1 MSANFPSIGQLK
13 SAQFKAIRFAGK
25 KFMQLRQYG
34 TIARF
39 SGALALLA
47 VAGCTILPDS
57 TRRLSELE
65 AGEVHDLDDLKTAYK
80 LCVVYS
86 AISVDREQSPGSTSP
101 SDVEATSAALEA
113 TSRCQRNYEMIGDYA
128 FEHRLDYHARQ
139 QVTAGLTSEAI
150 ALAETSVNEARA
162 GDKPSYVVQVYDDV
176 AASPSILK
184 LPGRLWDKFEANWKS
199 LTPPQ

>member
-1 MSANFPSIGQLK
+1 
-13 SAQFKAIRFAGK
+13 
-25 KFMQLRQYG
+25 MQLCHFGRI
-34 TIARF
+34 TRF

-65 AGEVHDLDDLKTAYK
+65 AVEVSDLDDLKTAYK
-80 LCVVYS
+80 LCVVYN
-86 AISVDREQSPGSTSP
+86 AISVDREQAPGSSSP
-101 SDVEATSAALEA
+101 SEAEATSAALEA

-139 QVTAGLTSEAI
+139 QVTQGLTGEAI
-150 ALAETSVNEARA
+150 ALAETSVNEVRT
-162 GDKPSYVVQVYDDV
+162 GEKPSYVVQVYDDI
-176 AASPSILK
+176 AASPSVMK
-184 LPGRLWDKFEANWKS
+184 LPGLLWDKFETNWKT